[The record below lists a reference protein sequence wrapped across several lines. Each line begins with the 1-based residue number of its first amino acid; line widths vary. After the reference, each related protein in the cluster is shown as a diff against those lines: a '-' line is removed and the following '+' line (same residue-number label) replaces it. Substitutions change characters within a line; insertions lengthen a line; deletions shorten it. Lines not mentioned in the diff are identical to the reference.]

1 MQLSSNLTYGLD
13 EFPPF
18 LRTLFYGF
26 QWAIIFLPIIT
37 IISTILIPH
46 LGLKGNEEVLFFQR
60 LLIVTGALMVLQ
72 TLWGHRYPVLDGP
85 ASALLLTFIILAP
98 QGIPVIQGGMIAG
111 GLFLILLS
119 VFGWMRYIQSLFTD
133 NVIGVILIL
142 IALTLIPFL
151 APMVIGSNPVR
162 PYGDPFTFLISCM
175 VIITI
180 VLLSH
185 WLKGFLKTISMFLGI
200 VIGTLLMAVYGKVDI
215 SGINNAAWFS
225 IPSPLVYSTPQ
236 FSLPAI
242 VAFVVA
248 YLAVLVN
255 VVGSIFSIGEVVGKS
270 EMDLRVKRGVSA
282 TGAAGLATGVLG
294 VIGTVSYSIS
304 PGVVLITRVGSR
316 YAVTVCGIF
325 LFSLAFLQKILAL
338 LTSIP
343 PSIIGSVMVA
353 AMAAQIGAGISV
365 LTRSG
370 SPLTPRD
377 YMIIGVPLLMGV
389 TVSILPEAF
398 FHTIPPMLSAL
409 LRNGLVVGVILV
421 LVLEHLLLPIRRSE
435 E

>member
-1 MQLSSNLTYGLD
+1 MQLPPKLTYGLD

-18 LRTLFYGF
+18 FRTLFYGF
-26 QWAIIFLPIIT
+26 QWTIIFLPIIT

-98 QGIPVIQGGMIAG
+98 QGLPVIQGGMIAG

-119 VFGWMRYIQSLFTD
+119 VFGWMRYIQTLFTD

-142 IALTLIPFL
+142 ISLTLIPFL
-151 APMVIGSNPVR
+151 APLVIGSVPAR
-162 PYGDPFTFLISCM
+162 PHGDPFVFLISCL
-175 VIITI
+175 VICTI
-180 VLLSH
+180 AILSH

-200 VIGTLLMAVYGKVDI
+200 VIGTGLMAAYGKIDV
-215 SGINNAAWFS
+215 SGIDAAAWFS
-225 IPSPLVYSTPQ
+225 VPSPFLYGTPQ

-242 VAFVVA
+242 IAFVVA

-255 VVGSIFSIGEVVGKS
+255 VVGSIYSIGEVVGKE
-270 EMDLRVKRGVSA
+270 EMDLRVKRGVAA
-282 TGAAGLATGVLG
+282 TGAGGLATGVLG

-316 YAVTVCGIF
+316 YAVTVCGVF
-325 LFSLAFLQKILAL
+325 LFSLAFFQKILAL

-343 PSIIGSVMVA
+343 PSIIGAVMVA

-370 SPLTPRD
+370 RPLTPRD
-377 YMIIGVPLLMGV
+377 YMIIGIPLLMGV
-389 TVSILPEAF
+389 AVSILPEPF
-398 FHTIPPMLSAL
+398 FQMIPPMFSAL

-421 LVLEHLLLPIRRSE
+421 LLLEHILLPIRQRE